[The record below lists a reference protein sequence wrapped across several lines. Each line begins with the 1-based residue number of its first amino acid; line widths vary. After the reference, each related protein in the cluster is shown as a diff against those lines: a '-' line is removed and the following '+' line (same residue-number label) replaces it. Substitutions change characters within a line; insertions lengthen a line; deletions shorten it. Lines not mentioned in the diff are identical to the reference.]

1 MDVILWYSLWF
12 RRFEIKQ
19 GRQLRAK
26 KMDGQSRQSSPVKDA
41 QRPGRRAASDFPS
54 LLTVRSSAQNA
65 RSHFEKRKEVE
76 DESRE
81 ILRGRA
87 ALLKVEDIYQPTANA
102 PKEGRRKASSVSR
115 CSLPETCMHA
125 NTQFDKN
132 NLCCMGSPQEA
143 KAERGCSASSCYVS

>member
-65 RSHFEKRKEVE
+65 RSDSK
-76 DESRE
+76 
-81 ILRGRA
+81 
-87 ALLKVEDIYQPTANA
+87 T
-102 PKEGRRKASSVSR
+102 
-115 CSLPETCMHA
+115 LPLFRSWPSDFAFSQVT
-125 NTQFDKN
+125 
-132 NLCCMGSPQEA
+132 L
-143 KAERGCSASSCYVS
+143 